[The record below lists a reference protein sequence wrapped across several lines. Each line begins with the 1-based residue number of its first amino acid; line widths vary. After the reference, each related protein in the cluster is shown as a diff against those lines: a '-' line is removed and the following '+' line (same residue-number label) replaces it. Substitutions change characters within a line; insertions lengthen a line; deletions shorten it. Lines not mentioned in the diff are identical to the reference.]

1 MGDAKAKALT
11 ITRGFGA
18 PLWPIRARLGAGNK
32 TTHDFDF
39 LLGGRGS
46 DITLRLFITNT

>member
-32 TTHDFDF
+32 TTHDFDS

-46 DITLRLFITNT
+46 AVEVVLCVL